1 MRSRIACSTSAGAS
15 SRRLASP
22 STWSRRCST
31 RWLFSLDGFV
41 RDLETTV
48 DSLGLERFPL
58 FGESQ
63 GAAAAAVFA
72 SRHLDRVSRLILY
85 GAYAQGR
92 NRRGSAEAAAT
103 AQTMLAMMQQGWGR
117 PESAFMQAF
126 SSFYLT
132 DASREHIKWF
142 ADMQRLSA
150 SAEMVVRIRKACD
163 DIDIADVLPGISV
176 PTLVIYARNDHV
188 APIEQG
194 RQIAAA
200 IPGAK
205 FVTLETENHIAVP
218 DDPTWDKLL
227 SEIEEF
233 ASAA

>member
-1 MRSRIACSTSAGAS
+1 MNV
-15 SRRLASP
+15 L
-22 STWSRRCST
+22 RCS
-31 RWLFSLDGFV
+31 
-41 RDLETTV
+41 
-48 DSLGLERFPL
+48 
-58 FGESQ
+58 GESQ

-72 SRHLDRVSRLILY
+72 SRHPERVSRLILY

-92 NRRGSAEAAAT
+92 NRRGSVEAAAT

-117 PESAFMQAF
+117 PDSAFMQAF

-150 SAEMVVRIRKACD
+150 SGDMVARIRTACD
-163 DIDIADVLPGISV
+163 DIDISNLLPQIEVS
-176 PTLVIYARNDHV
+176 TLVIHARHDHV
-188 APIEQG
+188 APLEQG

-205 FVTLETENHIAVP
+205 FVTLESENHIPVP
-218 DDPTWDKLL
+218 SDPAWDRLL
-227 SEIEEF
+227 SEIEAF
-233 ASAA
+233 AEGA